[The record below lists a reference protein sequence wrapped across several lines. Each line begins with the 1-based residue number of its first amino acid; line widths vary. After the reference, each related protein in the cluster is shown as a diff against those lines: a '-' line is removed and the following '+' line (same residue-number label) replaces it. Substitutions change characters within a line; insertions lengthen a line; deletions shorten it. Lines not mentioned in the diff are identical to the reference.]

1 MKKLLSL
8 LVACALLVS
17 AFAGCSEGGQSSQE
31 SSSTSVSESTGSQSG
46 AGEDSASEDSGSE
59 TASTSNAEQMDLV
72 VAYPLINGVPADNQM
87 IQDEIN
93 KIVTPKYNDV
103 IQLMPI
109 SMGNYN
115 QQMQLMLSSGEKLD
129 LFVIRGEQFNSYLS
143 SEQLTDMTDLI
154 QEYGQGIIEAVGQ
167 SFIDAGKANGSLYGI
182 TTNRDLAIGHGGLMV
197 RKDILEE
204 LGYTKED
211 IQTVDD
217 LDALFADVHAAYPD
231 MLVLSNNAGGTLYGT
246 LGMCFDPLTDGF
258 AVLRNFGE
266 DLEVV
271 NAFAT
276 EEYQQYCE
284 HARRWYEAGYIS
296 ADIAAN
302 TESGSTMVKSG
313 RAFSYV
319 NRVKPG
325 VDMQETK
332 MAGTEIVGLQT
343 MPTATYTSVP
353 QSFMWGIPYSADDP
367 ARSMEYLNEVYTNAD
382 IMNLLAWGVEG
393 VHYDVM
399 EDGHITTAASLDGAE
414 SGYNPSAGWIFGNQ
428 FITYVWEGDDL
439 DLYDQLKE
447 FNDTAQKSAAFGF
460 TFNNQNVVTEIA
472 AVQSVYDQYKMGLEC
487 GLVDPAEA
495 LPEMLAQMESAG
507 IQKIIDEKQAQLDEW
522 AAAQ

>member
-8 LVACALLVS
+8 LLTLTLTMTAL
-17 AFAGCSEGGQSSQE
+17 AGCGGNEQSSQKN
-31 SSSTSVSESTGSQSG
+31 VSDTVSDNTVSQSS
-46 AGEDSASEDSGSE
+46 AEESIPSTDENGETDSAK
-59 TASTSNAEQMDLV
+59 NAEQMDLV

-103 IQLMPI
+103 IQLLPI

-129 LFVIRGEQFNSYLS
+129 LFVIRAEQFNSYLS
-143 SEQLTDMTDLI
+143 SEQLTDLTDLI
-154 QEYGQGIIEAVGQ
+154 QEYGQGIIEVVGQ
-167 SFIDAGKANGSLYGI
+167 SFIDAGKASGSLYGI
-182 TTNRDLAIGHGGLMV
+182 TTNRDLAIGHGGLMAQ
-197 RKDILEE
+197 KDIMDK

-211 IQTVDD
+211 IQTIDD

-231 MLVLSNNAGGTLYGT
+231 MLVLSNNAGGTLYET
-246 LGMCFDPLTDGF
+246 LGMSFDPLTDGF

-276 EEYQQYCE
+276 EEYKQCCE

-332 MAGTEIVGLQT
+332 MAGTEIIGLQT

-393 VHYDVM
+393 IHYDVM
-399 EDGHITTAASLDGAE
+399 EDGHITTAASLEGSE

-439 DLYDQLKE
+439 NLYDQLKK
-447 FNDTAQKSAAFGF
+447 FNDTAQKSKAFGF

-487 GLVDPAEA
+487 GLVDPDEA

-522 AAAQ
+522 ASAQ